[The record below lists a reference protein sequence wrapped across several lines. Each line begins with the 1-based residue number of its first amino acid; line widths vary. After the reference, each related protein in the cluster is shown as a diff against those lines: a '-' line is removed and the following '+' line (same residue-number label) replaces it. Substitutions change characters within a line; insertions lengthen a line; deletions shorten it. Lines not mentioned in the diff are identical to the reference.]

1 MEAPMPPASMTIAA
15 LGVLTRL
22 LKAGLAAALALLF
35 VYGLGVASNNRQ
47 PCIGHGRGA
56 IECDAS
62 VAEPADRCVH
72 LGRGLRRCAA
82 KPL

>member
-1 MEAPMPPASMTIAA
+1 MPPASRTVAA

-22 LKAGLAAALALLF
+22 GKAGLAAALALLF
-35 VYGLGVASNNRQ
+35 VYGLGPASSHRR

-62 VAEPADRCVH
+62 VDEPADRCVH
-72 LGRGLRRCAA
+72 LGRGLRRCPTE
-82 KPL
+82 PL